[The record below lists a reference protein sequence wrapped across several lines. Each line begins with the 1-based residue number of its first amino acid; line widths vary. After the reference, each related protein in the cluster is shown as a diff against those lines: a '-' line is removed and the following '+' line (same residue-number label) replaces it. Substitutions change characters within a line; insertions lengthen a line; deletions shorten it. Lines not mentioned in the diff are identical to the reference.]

1 MLGFINIRLY
11 YATKTILVR
20 MHLILITFGHTC
32 TCFVIASLL
41 LQYYFSCIHE
51 TTSSK
56 REMLITVNY
65 ILSLCPQKLYLI
77 DYNVF
82 IICVKQNE
90 QSNFCY
96 FILCYVLVYVYVCQ
110 IIIVCYYCDFMPAMA
125 HD

>member
-1 MLGFINIRLY
+1 MLLY
-11 YATKTILVR
+11 IYCLQGWVVLISAYIMQLKTLLVR

-56 REMLITVNY
+56 REMFITFNY
-65 ILSLCPQKLYLI
+65 ILFLCPQTLYLI

-82 IICVKQNE
+82 II
-90 QSNFCY
+90 Y
-96 FILCYVLVYVYVCQ
+96 LC
-110 IIIVCYYCDFMPAMA
+110 
-125 HD
+125 